1 MRSNIESYIMDG
13 VISSETESMP
23 AKWTYQFKKGINCEK
38 GLYPYLLGGVL
49 AALLVGAAT
58 ELIVS
63 LIATSQMERLR
74 SETTER
80 VATIRAQLEGEIN
93 STLHLTRGL
102 IAYVATHPEVDD
114 HEFTQLSTEIFSV
127 GRNIRNIG
135 LAKDNIIT
143 HMYPLAGN
151 EAALGMDY
159 RKNPKQWPA
168 VKKAMNL
175 NGTVVAGPVNL
186 IQGGSA
192 FIARTPIYT
201 RSGVS
206 GLLHRHKPQFW
217 GIASIVIDLQPLFQA
232 AGISKTI
239 DGMDFALR
247 GKDGLGADG
256 ALIFGNKGLFDSESV
271 LQSVTLPNGSW
282 QIAAL
287 PHGGWAANIKSL
299 WLPRLS
305 GWAIALILGGML
317 AALLCTRAINR
328 HLALYD
334 HLTKLPNRRLAEDR
348 LEQMIVRS
356 HREQST
362 FTLFYIDLDGFKQI
376 NDRYGH
382 KVGDNLLIEVAKRM
396 QASMRSIDTIARIGG
411 DEFVIL
417 ADGVGEE
424 KEIARIKQN
433 IMRNLSGFVFIDG
446 QKIELLASMG
456 CATFPEDGGTM
467 DELLKVGDNKM
478 YNNKQRNSV
487 QQVDFSKDSQG

>member
-1 MRSNIESYIMDG
+1 
-13 VISSETESMP
+13 MP
-23 AKWTYQFKKGINCEK
+23 AKWTYQFKKDVNCNR
-38 GLYPYLLGGVL
+38 GLYPYLLGGIL

-114 HEFTQLSTEIFSV
+114 SEFTQLSAEIFSV

-135 LAKDNIIT
+135 LARNNIIT

-159 RKNPKQWPA
+159 KKNPKQWPA
-168 VKKAMNL
+168 VKKAMDL
-175 NGTVVAGPVNL
+175 KGTVVAGPVDL

-201 RSGVS
+201 RSGIS

-217 GIASIVIDLQPLFQA
+217 GIASIVIDLPPLFQA

-239 DGMDFALR
+239 DGVDFAIR

-256 ALIFGNKGLFDSESV
+256 ALIFGNKGLFNSESV

-305 GWAIALILGGML
+305 GWAIALIIGSML
-317 AALLCTRAINR
+317 TALLWTRSVNR

-362 FTLFYIDLDGFKQI
+362 FALFFIDLDGFKQT
-376 NDRYGH
+376 NDHYGH

-396 QASMRSIDTIARIGG
+396 QASMRTMDTTARIGG
-411 DEFVIL
+411 DEFIIL
-417 ADGVGEE
+417 ADRVSSK
-424 KEIARIKQN
+424 KEMARIEHN
-433 IMRNLSGFVFIDG
+433 ITQNLSGFVFIDDK
-446 QKIELLASMG
+446 KIELRASIG

-467 DELLKVGDNKM
+467 DELLKAGDKKM
-478 YNNKQRNSV
+478 YNNKQQNKV
-487 QQVDFSKDSQG
+487 QRVDFSKGSQG